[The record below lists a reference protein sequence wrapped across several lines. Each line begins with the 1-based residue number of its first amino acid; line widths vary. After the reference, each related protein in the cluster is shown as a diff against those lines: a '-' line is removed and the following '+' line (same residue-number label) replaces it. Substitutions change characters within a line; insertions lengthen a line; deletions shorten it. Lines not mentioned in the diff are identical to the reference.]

1 MRYIHVL
8 YTQPDRASCDVS
20 SSPSAPLAKTTS
32 YAPSRAAREPSRL
45 RQQTLRRDESQVNES
60 GQIIGQMMHGTST
73 SRPNTLHRGRI
84 ERAAVPVFE
93 REGPP
98 SARSGLKYYR
108 RAKASRVPIF
118 STA

>member
-1 MRYIHVL
+1 MSQLTYWSL
-8 YTQPDRASCDVS
+8 SDPTYA
-20 SSPSAPLAKTTS
+20 AKL
-32 YAPSRAAREPSRL
+32 RE
-45 RQQTLRRDESQVNES
+45 QTLRRESQVDES
-60 GQIIGQMMHGTST
+60 GNMLYGTST